1 MPKKHEIPKLNV
13 ITFHYN
19 GDQNKF
25 EKFLSNMVADYINS
39 DILTEYIPTHF
50 VDYIDFWGDE
60 EKPLDI

>member
-19 GDQNKF
+19 GAQNKF
-25 EKFLSNMVADYINS
+25 EKFLSSMAADYINS
-39 DILTEYIPTHF
+39 DILPEYIPTHF